1 MESYQI
7 CILSGYGCCVM
18 YDVPLNYA
26 NDIRL
31 QVEFGKPGAILE
43 DGCLSFQ

>member
-1 MESYQI
+1 
-7 CILSGYGCCVM
+7 M